1 MRLSHAL
8 VVVALVLSPVVARGE
23 EAPPA
28 RWYGWQ
34 LMLADA
40 AAVGVMALGAGV
52 DSDGVML
59 AGFGAYVINGTVIH
73 SVHGRRGHAALSGVL
88 RGGLP
93 LTFGLLATAACDED
107 DEDRQSFDII
117 GCGAQVGGAAL
128 GGAVIAMIV
137 DYAFLSYDVPDPPVG
152 VAIAPR
158 PGGGATI
165 AIGGSF

>member
-8 VVVALVLSPVVARGE
+8 VVAFALSPVVARGE
-23 EAPPA
+23 EPPPA

-34 LMLADA
+34 LMLADV
-40 AAVGVMALGAGV
+40 AAVGVLTLGAGI

-59 AGFGAYVINGTVIH
+59 AGYGAYVINGTVIH
-73 SVHGRRGHAALSGVL
+73 LVHDRRGHAALSGVL

-93 LTFGLLATAACDED
+93 LTFGLLAAAACDED

-128 GGAVIAMIV
+128 GGAVVALVI

-158 PGGGATI
+158 GEGGITI